1 MRKYGPTRNSMS
13 MTTSRIGRECCSAVL
28 KTLLLKDDSLVCA
41 LLYPVRAPVFPCVPQ
56 RVLLYPCVCSSVP
69 LCSPVLPE
77 SRSCDLSSTS
87 DRQPSRREE
96 ELRQPVHLEPP
107 LRGRRRRGHTSTIP
121 DLLPHLPT
129 FHRWTLRLREV
140 RGQAR
145 GEVGH
150 SGGWLVVVAALPRGS
165 ARTRACTVSF
175 QHHHSSRPRSNYR
188 LILERHF
195 RVLARS
201 QDVPYFLH
209 PGCSDKTEQA
219 KYGSIRDTLAV
230 PCEASAEATTTT
242 TRTMMQSC
250 HIMQPLSWGSIQHP
264 HRRLPHLLFLLFLY
278 SLTSCSN
285 GITSMTEKEATVP
298 LLGAIPDT
306 PFRCLGH
313 SAGYYADPDTGCQV
327 YHMCDSLERQ
337 YSYLCPNYTLFNQK
351 FMVCDHWYMVNCS
364 SSPTFY
370 HLNSHIG
377 EVPGKTEE
385 EEEQNAI
392 TVGPEGDASP
402 RRSKG
407 TLPQTPLT
415 GAPFPPSGPSKDA
428 SRPRLGFKQ
437 SGTLPVKGTLFK
449 TPTKPTEQPHTSITK
464 KPASVARGPGNRFS
478 FTNHREEEIALT
490 PEDLQRIVFQPL
502 LARPRT
508 KTRRVLTSAPSLL
521 PIDPANITDPH
532 LHHFPMR
539 IEFPDPVIPEDSSSR
554 SSLDLKLSNSQGT
567 QAPPHLLISPSVSP
581 AVHPLSTFL
590 SPPTHPFTPI
600 MRMRQEFPTPLAV
613 PQEDHNLRTSPR
625 ETFLPGARRLP
636 FPSSTRGNRDFFIP
650 STEFSELS
658 LLVSELSP
666 NILEEPAQNPS
677 HSTSDHDH
685 HHHHHGDH
693 MTMVFPAPIE
703 PHMMEELKLNPECPR
718 CHPEFLK
725 PGQCNPCVVINILVP
740 ASCSSLVWPAYNRNN
755 EK

>member
-1 MRKYGPTRNSMS
+1 
-13 MTTSRIGRECCSAVL
+13 
-28 KTLLLKDDSLVCA
+28 
-41 LLYPVRAPVFPCVPQ
+41 
-56 RVLLYPCVCSSVP
+56 
-69 LCSPVLPE
+69 
-77 SRSCDLSSTS
+77 
-87 DRQPSRREE
+87 
-96 ELRQPVHLEPP
+96 
-107 LRGRRRRGHTSTIP
+107 
-121 DLLPHLPT
+121 
-129 FHRWTLRLREV
+129 
-140 RGQAR
+140 
-145 GEVGH
+145 
-150 SGGWLVVVAALPRGS
+150 
-165 ARTRACTVSF
+165 
-175 QHHHSSRPRSNYR
+175 
-188 LILERHF
+188 
-195 RVLARS
+195 
-201 QDVPYFLH
+201 
-209 PGCSDKTEQA
+209 
-219 KYGSIRDTLAV
+219 
-230 PCEASAEATTTT
+230 
-242 TRTMMQSC
+242 MMQSC

-377 EVPGKTEE
+377 EVPGKTEG

-449 TPTKPTEQPHTSITK
+449 TPTKPVTPATRFAFTTTPKPSTSSHRPFAFPLTLPPNTPPSKQPFTSPIKPHQSFTPPSKDPLTPVRQPSPLNTRPSLDKEAFNLTTSIRKSTTPTRQSTTSTRESTTRTQSTTPTRQSTTPTRQSTTSTRQSTTSTKQSTTPTRQLTTPTRQSTTPTRQSTPSTKQSTTRTQSTTPTRRPFTFPVTQSPTRLSQRVTATIPAVQKPPSLFFTLPKTEFSTSHNVEEELSTVKHSSTHTHATNSSRSTTSSFRPPSITRTHTTQAPAIQTEQPHTSITK

-725 PGQCNPCVVINILVP
+725 PGQCNPCVVI
-740 ASCSSLVWPAYNRNN
+740 
-755 EK
+755 K